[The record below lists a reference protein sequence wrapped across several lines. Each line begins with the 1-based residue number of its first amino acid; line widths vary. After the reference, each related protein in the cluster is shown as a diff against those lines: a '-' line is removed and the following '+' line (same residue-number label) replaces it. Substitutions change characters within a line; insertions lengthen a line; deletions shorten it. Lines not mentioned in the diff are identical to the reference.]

1 MYFIEKWQSKVIMVV
16 LSVRYCFVCLTDSPM
31 KQRAGT
37 MKVKILLVAR
47 YFSLFADYFLHAFYY
62 FLFLPHYFFFFSF
75 SILHDFVF
83 LRS

>member
-1 MYFIEKWQSKVIMVV
+1 MVV
-16 LSVRYCFVCLTDSPM
+16 LSVRYCFLCLTDSRM
-31 KQRAGT
+31 KQRAGI

-47 YFSLFADYFLHAFYY
+47 YFSLFADYFLHAAYY

-75 SILHDFVF
+75 CILHDFVF